1 MKNGIKKIIT
11 HPYTA
16 LFCRI
21 VLGGIFIC
29 ASWDKILNP
38 EQFAGTVENYLILPT
53 ESVNLFAIILPWLE
67 LICGIFLISGLFTGG
82 TTLVII
88 FMMTGFLIALSSVL
102 IRGIDTSC
110 GCFSSNGTHSIN
122 ILFLVR
128 DTILFACALQVF
140 FYDRQI
146 LSLDTFM
153 KRSNN
158 LY

>member
-53 ESVNLFAIILPWLE
+53 ESVNLIAIILPWLE

-88 FMMTGFLIALSSVL
+88 FMMTVFVGALSSVL
-102 IRGIDTSC
+102 IRGIDTNC

-122 ILFLVR
+122 MLFLVR
-128 DTILFACALQVF
+128 DMILFVFALQVL

-146 LSLDTFM
+146 ISLD
-153 KRSNN
+153 KLVEKNKPH
-158 LY
+158 

>member
-29 ASWDKILNP
+29 ASGDKILNP
-38 EQFAGTVENYLILPT
+38 EQFADTVENYLILPT
-53 ESVNLFAIILPWLE
+53 ESVNLIAIILPWLE

-88 FMMTGFLIALSSVL
+88 FMMTVFVGALSSVL
-102 IRGIDTSC
+102 IRGIDTNC

-122 ILFLVR
+122 MLFLVR
-128 DTILFACALQVF
+128 DMILVACALQVL

-146 LSLDTFM
+146 LSLD
-153 KRSNN
+153 KLVEKNN
-158 LY
+158 PH